1 MDPNTPQPPA
11 PPVAPAPAA
20 VAQAAPVVPAAP
32 APVSADTKSHYVLV
46 LTDLIKK
53 QMVMLGP
60 NVALGQARK
69 VAGFSVGED
78 GTVADI
84 TGDPQQVLT
93 EVAKQYMALSG
104 QIAQMTLESIIA
116 KYPDVKVGT

>member
-1 MDPNTPQPPA
+1 MDPNT
-11 PPVAPAPAA
+11 
-20 VAQAAPVVPAAP
+20 
-32 APVSADTKSHYVLV
+32 TKIHYMQV

-69 VAGFSVGED
+69 VAGLVVGDD
-78 GTVADI
+78 GMVTDLQ
-84 TGDPQQVLT
+84 GDPQQILDS
-93 EVAKQYMALSG
+93 VAKQYMALSG

-116 KYPDVKVGT
+116 KYPDVKVNK

>member
-1 MDPNTPQPPA
+1 MPNQYN
-11 PPVAPAPAA
+11 
-20 VAQAAPVVPAAP
+20 Q
-32 APVSADTKSHYVLV
+32 V

-69 VAGFSVGED
+69 VAGLTVGDD
-78 GTVADI
+78 GTVQSVQ
-84 TGDPQQVLT
+84 GDPQQVLSA
-93 EVAKQYMALSG
+93 VAKQYMALSG

-116 KYPDVKVGT
+116 KYPGIKI